1 MCVCSCVEV
10 QPQSYEER
18 TKLRMWKYFSVWLF
32 IWLCAVCAARR
43 CVFPA
48 KKKKEITINAWI
60 SGEFMQTYS
69 TDRSRTT
76 SLIVRLF
83 LFISSHLWGVHYHF
97 VRVLLC
103 VVPHFIEL
111 VHIILFFYR
120 FKQLFDMMEK
130 KGLFVVAEKNHK
142 NSVFISFSAHVSTF
156 VFKFPANRPLISYT
170 KFKRLSIILWS
181 ITPLKCVWQ
190 TLVYYM
196 NALKIIRSQHYRNVE
211 SFHTFDFECDD
222 GFLFSV

>member
-10 QPQSYEER
+10 QPSYVER

-83 LFISSHLWGVHYHF
+83 FCSFHRIFGAFI
-97 VRVLLC
+97 
-103 VVPHFIEL
+103 
-111 VHIILFFYR
+111 IILCAFCCALFRILLNSFILFCFFIGSHNY
-120 FKQLFDMMEK
+120 LIWWK
-130 KGLFVVAEKNHK
+130 KNGLFVVAEKNHK
-142 NSVFISFSAHVSTF
+142 NSVFISFSAHVFTF

>member
-1 MCVCSCVEV
+1 MCVFLCGSTTIICGKNETPYVEV
-10 QPQSYEER
+10 FFCM
-18 TKLRMWKYFSVWLF
+18 TVHLT
-32 IWLCAVCAARR
+32 LCCVCWATMR
-43 CVFPA
+43 
-48 KKKKEITINAWI
+48 I
-60 SGEFMQTYS
+60 SGKEKKRNYNKRMNIRWIHANIQH
-69 TDRSRTT
+69 R
-76 SLIVRLF
+76 LIENHFTHCPSVF

-97 VRVLLC
+97 VRVLLY
-103 VVPHFIEL
+103 VVQHFIEL

-120 FKQLFDMMEK
+120 FTQLFDMMEK

-142 NSVFISFSAHVSTF
+142 NSVFISFSAHVFTF

>member
-1 MCVCSCVEV
+1 MEVFFCMTVHLTLCCVCWATMRISGKEKKRN
-10 QPQSYEER
+10 YN
-18 TKLRMWKYFSVWLF
+18 KRMNIRWIHANIQHRLIENHFTHCPSVFCSFHRIFGAF
-32 IWLCAVCAARR
+32 IIILCAFC
-43 CVFPA
+43 C
-48 KKKKEITINAWI
+48 T
-60 SGEFMQTYS
+60 
-69 TDRSRTT
+69 
-76 SLIVRLF
+76 LF
-83 LFISSHLWGVHYHF
+83 SI
-97 VRVLLC
+97 LLNS
-103 VVPHFIEL
+103 F
-111 VHIILFFYR
+111 ILFCFFIGSHNYLIWW
-120 FKQLFDMMEK
+120 KK

-142 NSVFISFSAHVSTF
+142 NSVFISFSAHVFTF

>member
-10 QPQSYEER
+10 QPSYVER

-83 LFISSHLWGVHYHF
+83 FFFISSHLWGVHYHF

-103 VVPHFIEL
+103 VVQHFIEL

-120 FKQLFDMMEK
+120 SKQLFDMIEK
-130 KGLFVVAEKNHK
+130 
-142 NSVFISFSAHVSTF
+142 
-156 VFKFPANRPLISYT
+156 RDC
-170 KFKRLSIILWS
+170 LSL
-181 ITPLKCVWQ
+181 PR
-190 TLVYYM
+190 
-196 NALKIIRSQHYRNVE
+196 KIIKILFLYHFQHM
-211 SFHTFDFECDD
+211 
-222 GFLFSV
+222 FLLLSSNFQPTGPW

>member
-1 MCVCSCVEV
+1 MNIRWIHANIQHRPIENHFTHC
-10 QPQSYEER
+10 P
-18 TKLRMWKYFSVWLF
+18 SV
-32 IWLCAVCAARR
+32 
-43 CVFPA
+43 
-48 KKKKEITINAWI
+48 
-60 SGEFMQTYS
+60 
-69 TDRSRTT
+69 
-76 SLIVRLF
+76 
-83 LFISSHLWGVHYHF
+83 F
-97 VRVLLC
+97 V
-103 VVPHFIEL
+103 HFIASL
-111 VHIILFFYR
+111 GRSLSFCARFVVRCSAFYWTRSYYFIFYR

-196 NALKIIRSQHYRNVE
+196 NALKIIRSHHYRNVE
-211 SFHTFDFECDD
+211 SFHTFDFECVD